1 MHKLEKQLDELESQ
15 KESNG
20 EHLERLHEKAEEIS
34 DKIKELKSGTSRIAT
49 AVKRAAKK
57 VAKSPFNAAKKAVK
71 SAESK
76 VNPFNKPINK
86 SDTTDTGVESI
97 RLADKT
103 VKTIT
108 RNVKTTKRTIKTAGN
123 TVKTTGKVI
132 YKTGEFTVKAA
143 AKTIRFT
150 GAVITHTI
158 AAVMNPI
165 FWILAF
171 FLIVVVCI
179 AGTVIMLLAGGA
191 GGSSSNAQAQAGAA
205 GLVDVPAQYQSGVE
219 FYNTAINNKRNE
231 FYNLIDSMYYNTDDL
246 THSDLSYMER
256 TAADGGKTIYE
267 KSFSTDDRKDTLKSA
282 FDFSLS
288 EKEIIAIAYVY
299 LEKQKNDSNNTE
311 RGIYEVSF
319 TQEVFDEIIAKCVMF
334 TDTTYANQEC
344 PTRICT
350 AHYYDN
356 PDYSAAWD
364 KVNVSVN
371 AYNEWVDFLELFDTY
386 NGIHDGAGQAAYW
399 ENNIGWRID
408 NWCLVYAYLYGTSPY
423 YSNSGRDYL
432 SYLGNQYVN
441 YVNTANNTPQYIV
454 EESCDHLHT
463 LHSIGLAMF
472 TKENVMS
479 ALGFTDTYIEWEEMT
494 ERGFEANPNI

>member
-1 MHKLEKQLDELESQ
+1 M
-15 KESNG
+15 
-20 EHLERLHEKAEEIS
+20 
-34 DKIKELKSGTSRIAT
+34 
-49 AVKRAAKK
+49 
-57 VAKSPFNAAKKAVK
+57 AKSPFNAAKKAVK

-150 GAVITHTI
+150 GAVVTHAAAI
-158 AAVMNPI
+158 AINPI
-165 FWILAF
+165 FLVIVGIVIIGYTFSTSLLLILA
-171 FLIVVVCI
+171 
-179 AGTVIMLLAGGA
+179 ADNTQKEAMT
-191 GGSSSNAQAQAGAA
+191 SAA
-205 GLVDVPAQYQSGVE
+205 GLVNVEEQYSDGVSYFNAAYDE
-219 FYNTAINNKRNE
+219 LHDRYND
-231 FYNLIDSMYYNTDDL
+231 LIDSLYFNNDDL
-246 THSDLSYMER
+246 THSDLVYLER
-256 TAADGGKTIYE
+256 RHSDVHDYTAPTGFA
-267 KSFSTDDRKDTLKSA
+267 TDDYKNILKSA
-282 FDFSLS
+282 WDLSLDES
-288 EKEIIAIAYVY
+288 EFIAIVYVY
-299 LEKQKNDSNNTE
+299 LEKIQNESHSTE
-311 RGIYEVSF
+311 LEIYEITF
-319 TQEVFDEIIAKCVMF
+319 TQDVFNDMMDKFATYSENIYGGQRCPDEV
-334 TDTTYANQEC
+334 
-344 PTRICT
+344 CT

-386 NGIHDGAGQAAYW
+386 NGIHDGAAQAAYW

-408 NWCLVYAYLYGTSPY
+408 NWCLVYSYLYGTPPY

-432 SYLGNQYVN
+432 SYLGNQYVS
-441 YVNTANNTPQYIV
+441 YVNIANNTPQYII
-454 EESCDHLHT
+454 EHGCDVQHN
-463 LHSIGLAMF
+463 LHSVDLRF
-472 TKENVMS
+472 FSKEDVIE
-479 ALGFTDTYIEWEEMT
+479 ALGFTNAEIQWIDLTVQ
-494 ERGFEANPNI
+494 GFEANPNI